1 MPPPP
6 STSLFFLLPFRTHS
20 RTLSTRASSQST
32 VEGIK
37 CVVEARNFKGTPC
50 RFHSISVLCILRISP
65 RTPFRRSLVNNKS
78 YGPGQPIWS
87 SGARHATSRSA
98 LLRRAVAHITPSHRL
113 ADGSHSVRCLPIYVE
128 TDYRGSEPKE
138 ISNTLT
144 LVDLS

>member
-1 MPPPP
+1 MPPP

-37 CVVEARNFKGTPC
+37 CILEARNFKGTPC

-78 YGPGQPIWS
+78 YGPGQPIGAPERGTRRVGVHS
-87 SGARHATSRSA
+87 CGGLSGITLPRIGWPTRATAFAACQFMLKRIIEEA
-98 LLRRAVAHITPSHRL
+98 NQ
-113 ADGSHSVRCLPIYVE
+113 
-128 TDYRGSEPKE
+128 KK
-138 ISNTLT
+138 
-144 LVDLS
+144 